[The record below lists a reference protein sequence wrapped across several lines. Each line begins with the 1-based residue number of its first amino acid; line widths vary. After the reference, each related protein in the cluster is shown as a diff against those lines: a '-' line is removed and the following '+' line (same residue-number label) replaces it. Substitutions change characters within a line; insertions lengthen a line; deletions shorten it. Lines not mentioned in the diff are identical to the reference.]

1 MEYLLLTLA
10 FMSIFLFVIGIYNM
24 VFSSRI
30 QTLNR
35 MNKIAT
41 MIDST
46 DTDYDLKPTVRE
58 KGKGLVGVIGR
69 LAPKNSYLDKIR
81 AKLLKAYIKMK
92 PEEFVAVSITVA
104 IALGGLMYLLVNHY
118 AMMLMGLLIGLKL
131 PDIFVNSIKKK
142 RGRKL
147 NSQLPQALTIIS
159 NGLRAGFSFNQAM
172 GVASNEME
180 TPISD
185 EFAKVLRDNSLGK
198 PLDEALENLSNRTDD
213 EDLDMFITALLIQR
227 QVGGNLS
234 EVLDTISD
242 TIRERV
248 RLRGEVRTLTSQG
261 RMEAFVIGLLPFAV
275 SGAVALLNPSYLEP
289 LVSTSIGIAMLVASL
304 IMMLVGVYVLTKLVD
319 VKV

>member
-1 MEYLLLTLA
+1 MEYLLFVLA
-10 FMSIFLFVIGIYNM
+10 FMSIFLLVIGIYNM
-24 VFSSRI
+24 VFGSRI
-30 QTLNR
+30 QTLKR
-35 MNKIAT
+35 MNKIASL
-41 MIDST
+41 IGST
-46 DTDYDLKPTVRE
+46 DESYDQKPTVRE
-58 KGKGLVGVIGR
+58 KGKGLIGVIGR
-69 LAPKNSYLDKIR
+69 FAPKSSYLDKIK

-92 PEEFVAVSITVA
+92 PEEFVAVSLTT
-104 IALGGLMYLLVNHY
+104 ALGTGGLLFLLVNQY
-118 AMMLMGLLIGLKL
+118 PMMLLGFIIGFKL
-131 PDIFVNSIKKK
+131 PDVYINSIKKK

-159 NGLRAGFSFNQAM
+159 NGLRAGFSFTQAM

-185 EFAKVLRDNSLGK
+185 EFARVLRDNSLGK
-198 PLDEALENLSNRTDD
+198 PLDEALENLSKRTDD

-234 EVLDTISD
+234 EVLDTISE

-289 LVSTSIGIAMLVASL
+289 LVKTSIGIAMLIAAL
-304 IMMLVGVYVLTKLVD
+304 IMMVLGVYILSKLVD